1 MYSPEGQSFILA
13 CMCQGMKIDSHVLD
27 SEDLRFKLKS
37 GKMTNVD
44 VA

>member
-13 CMCQGMKIDSHVLD
+13 FMCQGIKIDSHVLD
-27 SEDLRFKLKS
+27 SEDLRFTLKS
-37 GKMTNVD
+37 RKMTNVD